1 MRKIIF
7 KEFAVYIVL
16 FIFLAAAMHPD
27 LFSAPADRLILMTER
42 QNYIHPFVYTLLAY
56 ILICILRLLFRT
68 VFTLL
73 KLVRR
78 DKK

>member
-7 KEFAVYIVL
+7 KEFVVYIVL

-27 LFSAPADRLILMTER
+27 LFNAPIVRLMLMTER
-42 QNYIHPFVYTLLAY
+42 QNYIHPFIYTLLAY
-56 ILICILRLLFRT
+56 LIICMFRLFLIALSSLFK
-68 VFTLL
+68 V
-73 KLVRR
+73 VRR